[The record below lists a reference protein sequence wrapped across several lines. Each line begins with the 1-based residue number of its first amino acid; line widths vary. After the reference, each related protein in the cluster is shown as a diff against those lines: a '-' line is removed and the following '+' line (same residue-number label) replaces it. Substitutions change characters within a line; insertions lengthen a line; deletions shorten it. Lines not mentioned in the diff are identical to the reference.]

1 MAALEIAERRL
12 GPVTIVE
19 LRGRLVADDGVTSF
33 TNRITALLG
42 FGHRNLLVDF
52 GRVTYID
59 SGGVGALVSMFLRVA
74 RRGGRLKLVRPSV
87 RVLRVLQMTRLVDV
101 FEVFDDEE
109 SALQSFARPSAL
121 PDLARRATA
130 VMERT

>member
-1 MAALEIAERRL
+1 MAALQIAERRL

-19 LRGRLVADDGVTSF
+19 LRGRLVADDGGTSF
-33 TNRITALLG
+33 TNRITALLS

-74 RRGGRLKLVRPSV
+74 RRGGRLKVLRPSDRV
-87 RVLRVLQMTRLVDV
+87 RRVLHMTGLLDV

-109 SALQSFARPSAL
+109 AALHSFAHQSAL
-121 PDLARRATA
+121 PDLARRASA
-130 VMERT
+130 RV